1 MITPYFHVRCT
12 LVISAR
18 TYHIYIYIHMEA
30 TERRLTSLCII
41 LTVQKG
47 IVSVIGYESF
57 IFRL

>member
-18 TYHIYIYIHMEA
+18 TYHIYIHMEA
-30 TERRLTSLCII
+30 MERRLTSLCII